1 MLDERIPDF
10 APLIQLNGKGLIG
23 PTERRFTPKRES
35 LAFRMAHLRRQAD

>member
-23 PTERRFTPKRES
+23 PTESRFIPKRES
-35 LAFRMAHLRRQAD
+35 LAWRMAHLRRHAD